1 MYKEIIW
8 LTVGEIVAPHGL
20 RGEVRVNPS
29 SDFPERF
36 LESGQRWLQDKDKEP
51 QKIEL
56 LSGRQIPGK
65 SIYVVSFLGI
75 DNRTSAELL
84 VGKKVLVNSTQRPK
98 LEEGEFHLLDLLGLK
113 VKLQPEER
121 EIGKI
126 INLINA
132 GNDLLE
138 IELNSGKKVLVPFV
152 TQIVPTINL
161 KEGWAIIS
169 PPPGLFNL

>member
-20 RGEVRVNPS
+20 RGQVRVNPS

-36 LESGQRWLQDKDKEP
+36 LESGQRWLQDKDEEP

-56 LSGRQIPGK
+56 ISGRKIPGK
-65 SIYVVSFLGI
+65 YIYVVSFLGI
-75 DNRTSAELL
+75 DNRTTAELL
-84 VGKKVLVNSTQRPK
+84 VGKKVLVNSNQRPK
-98 LEEGEFHLLDLLGLK
+98 LEKGEFHLLDLLGLK
-113 VKLQPEER
+113 VKFQPEKG

-152 TQIVPTINL
+152 KEIVPEIEIKEKWLLIN
-161 KEGWAIIS
+161 
-169 PPPGLFNL
+169 PPPGLLEL

>member
-36 LESGQRWLQDKDKEP
+36 LESGQRWLQDKDEEP

-56 LSGRQIPGK
+56 VSGRQIPGK
-65 SIYVVSFLGI
+65 YIYVVSFLGI
-75 DNRTSAELL
+75 DNRTTAELL
-84 VGKKVLVNSTQRPK
+84 VGKKVLVNSKQRPK

-113 VKLQPEER
+113 VKFQPEKG

-138 IELNSGKKVLVPFV
+138 IELNSGKKVLIPFV
-152 TQIVPTINL
+152 NQIVPTINL

>member
-1 MYKEIIW
+1 MSKEIIW

>member
-36 LESGQRWLQDKDKEP
+36 LESGQRWLQEKDEAP

-56 LSGRQIPGK
+56 VSGRQIPGK

-84 VGKKVLVNSTQRPK
+84 VGKKVLVNSNQRPK

>member
-36 LESGQRWLQDKDKEP
+36 LESGQRWLQDKDEEP

-56 LSGRQIPGK
+56 VSGRQIPGK
-65 SIYVVSFLGI
+65 YIYVVSFLGI
-75 DNRTSAELL
+75 DNRTTAELL
-84 VGKKVLVNSTQRPK
+84 VGKKVLVNSNQRPQ

>member
-36 LESGQRWLQDKDKEP
+36 LESGQRWLQDKDEEP

-56 LSGRQIPGK
+56 ISGRKIPGK
-65 SIYVVSFLGI
+65 YIYVVSFLGI
-75 DNRTSAELL
+75 DNRTTAELL
-84 VGKKVLVNSTQRPK
+84 VGKKVLVNSKQRPK

-113 VKLQPEER
+113 VKLQPEEH

-152 TQIVPTINL
+152 KQIVPTINL

>member
-36 LESGQRWLQDKDKEP
+36 LESGQRWLQDKDEEP

-84 VGKKVLVNSTQRPK
+84 VGKKVLVNSNQRPK

-113 VKLQPEER
+113 VKLQPEES

-152 TQIVPTINL
+152 KEIVPTINL